1 VFWILGYNTIMVKYK
16 EIILILIMLF
26 FLSFSFYPTL
36 FELGKAKVLK
46 DTLREFILE
55 HNYYWPDYNL
65 YLSKVRQGYEGH
77 LTAVERYTGEVHTGS
92 LIQVFYVF
100 LGHLGAMFHLDPNFS
115 YLLGRIIFS
124 PLLILVII
132 FFVTFFFRSFIWQIL
147 GLFIILTS
155 GSFPRIYTDSQ
166 GSHIGRFME
175 WWSNIDALQRITF
188 IPHILFGQV
197 VSFYLLSRLTMN
209 KKQITNHQLLYY
221 ILLGNAV
228 GLVFPPSLITLN
240 GIIVINMILLMVKN
254 TKSVCQQM
262 RLKILNFDLSFCTFH
277 FTFCILTLPSLIYLF
292 ITTRYVPWSSLVEY
306 HRSHP
311 MIIPFWEYI
320 SATGPVFFLGLLGGI
335 LSIFRRDRKYQPLI
349 FWLIATFAFAVLFT
363 HVKEQSPL
371 RFTQTGLFI
380 PLGILGTYFFR
391 EIYEFLKG
399 LAFNNQIKKFI
410 VICYLL
416 SVICYIGGSLY
427 IMRVSLLWQT
437 DFITQRA
444 NASLPT
450 VPYPP
455 QTMYPLVEWMDAI
468 RWLKDNTKREE
479 VVLAEITAGNYI
491 PAYSGNT
498 VYFGQSNTV
507 DYEKKQ
513 ILVDKFFKGEMTKK
527 DATDFLDQGRI
538 TYIFVS
544 FQEREMLGDK
554 KIEEIYP
561 FLKQVYSNPSVS
573 ILKYR

>member
-1 VFWILGYNTIMVKYK
+1 
-16 EIILILIMLF
+16 
-26 FLSFSFYPTL
+26 
-36 FELGKAKVLK
+36 
-46 DTLREFILE
+46 
-55 HNYYWPDYNL
+55 
-65 YLSKVRQGYEGH
+65 
-77 LTAVERYTGEVHTGS
+77 
-92 LIQVFYVF
+92 
-100 LGHLGAMFHLDPNFS
+100 
-115 YLLGRIIFS
+115 
-124 PLLILVII
+124 
-132 FFVTFFFRSFIWQIL
+132 
-147 GLFIILTS
+147 
-155 GSFPRIYTDSQ
+155 
-166 GSHIGRFME
+166 
-175 WWSNIDALQRITF
+175 
-188 IPHILFGQV
+188 
-197 VSFYLLSRLTMN
+197 
-209 KKQITNHQLLYY
+209 
-221 ILLGNAV
+221 
-228 GLVFPPSLITLN
+228 
-240 GIIVINMILLMVKN
+240 MILLMVKN